1 MFSPFKKP
9 SNGLPDLNAK
19 PSREQKPKKP
29 MTREVK
35 IRLWITAALSLVLL
49 VVWYGCMAIGEATHN
64 DAFIY
69 GVMITYFAVFAVLL
83 VVYLAYNRG
92 FVNKNVTVE
101 MLPPDWSEEKK
112 QAFVEA
118 EKTRAEKSRW
128 MVTLIIPFVVV
139 FMVEVLYLFVWEGML
154 KNLLEN
160 WGFLP
165 SDGGN

>member
-9 SNGLPDLNAK
+9 SNGLPDLNLK
-19 PSREQKPKKP
+19 GPRESKPKKP

-35 IRLWITAALSLVLL
+35 LRLWITVALSLVLL
-49 VVWYGCMAIGEATHN
+49 VVWYGCMAIGDATHN
-64 DAFIY
+64 EAFIY
-69 GVMITYFAVFAVLL
+69 GVMITYFVVFAVLL

-92 FVNKNVTVE
+92 FVNKDVTVE

-154 KNLLEN
+154 KNVLEN
-160 WGFLP
+160 VGLLSP
-165 SDGGN
+165 DGGN

>member
-19 PSREQKPKKP
+19 GPREQKPKKP

-35 IRLWITAALSLVLL
+35 LRLWITVALSLVLL
-49 VVWYGCMAIGEATHN
+49 VVWYGCMAIGDATHN
-64 DAFIY
+64 EAFIY
-69 GVMITYFAVFAVLL
+69 GVMITYFVVFAVLL

-92 FVNKNVTVE
+92 FVNKDVTVE
-101 MLPPDWSEEKK
+101 MLPLDWSEEKK

-154 KNLLEN
+154 KNVLEN
-160 WGFLP
+160 VGLLSP
-165 SDGGN
+165 DGGN